1 MLKLLRGSLA
11 VQLEVLLKEATVC
24 LRCHVTSVYVDFIFQ
39 GSIQE
44 ERARRLQEDLNA
56 SREKYEKSQ
65 EEVQMIDMKVIFL
78 SFIAIHIIYW
88 L

>member
-1 MLKLLRGSLA
+1 M
-11 VQLEVLLKEATVC
+11 QLEVLLKEATVWYWD
-24 LRCHVTSVYVDFIFQ
+24 LRCQFTAVYVDFIFQ

-56 SREKYEKSQ
+56 SREKYENSQ
-65 EEVQMIDMKVIFL
+65 EEVQTMVLKIIFL
-78 SFIAIHIIYW
+78 SVITIQNIYW

>member
-1 MLKLLRGSLA
+1 M
-11 VQLEVLLKEATVC
+11 QLEVLLKEATIC
-24 LRCHVTSVYVDFIFQ
+24 KCGLRFQFTAVYVDFIFQ

-65 EEVQMIDMKVIFL
+65 EEVQTMVMKVIFL
-78 SFIAIHIIYW
+78 FFIAIHIIYW

>member
-1 MLKLLRGSLA
+1 M
-11 VQLEVLLKEATVC
+11 QLEMLLEATVC
-24 LRCHVTSVYVDFIFQ
+24 NWDLRCQFTAVYVDFFSQ

-65 EEVQMIDMKVIFL
+65 EEVQTMVMKVIFL
-78 SFIAIHIIYW
+78 SFIAIHIIY
-88 L
+88 LL